1 MSTAE
6 LLETR
11 FDHIG
16 QENTCRHGG
25 ETGPVVLV
33 STVTPKPGK
42 TLELIYEEISALYR
56 LAGEAGEPGFLS
68 NRVYRALDD
77 RTAVMVSVFE
87 TAWHHQRWLKS
98 DFYKEQARRLERLA
112 DLVEPGCYELV
123 FQEGA

>member
-1 MSTAE
+1 MQAMNTAE

-16 QENTCRHGG
+16 QENTCRPGG
-25 ETGPVVLV
+25 ETGSVVLV

-68 NRVYRALDD
+68 NRVFRALDN
-77 RTAVMVSVFE
+77 RTALMLSVFE
-87 TAWHHQRWLKS
+87 TDWHHQPWPKS
-98 DFYKEQARRLERLA
+98 DFYK
-112 DLVEPGCYELV
+112 
-123 FQEGA
+123 